1 MSSTEIDPDTL
12 QTLDELD
19 EKWVKRWRKATDENI
34 SKTPKVT
41 VIIPQREKTCS
52 QIQQKRHKF

>member
-1 MSSTEIDPDTL
+1 MNSTEVDPDTL

-19 EKWVKRWRKATDENI
+19 DKWVKRWRKAMDGNI
-34 SKTPKVT
+34 SKTAKVT
-41 VIIPQREKTCS
+41 MIIPQQEKTCS